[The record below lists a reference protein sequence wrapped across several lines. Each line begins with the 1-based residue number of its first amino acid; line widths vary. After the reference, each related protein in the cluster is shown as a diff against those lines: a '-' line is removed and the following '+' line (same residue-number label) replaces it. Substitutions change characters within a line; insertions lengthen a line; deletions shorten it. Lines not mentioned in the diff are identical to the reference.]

1 MSNLHCC
8 RFVTKTGNKVD
19 RIATVDFVA
28 DLSPA
33 LATVDFGLCRP
44 CVTGLYGARLFT
56 AQTLPSI
63 SEYAKEKKTEHN
75 FFVRSSKSE
84 AEVTNNRRQRS
95 TYCTIE
101 TNY

>member
-8 RFVTKTGNKVD
+8 RFVTKTSNKVD
-19 RIATVDFVA
+19 RIATVGFVA
-28 DLSPA
+28 GLSPA
-33 LATVDFGLCRP
+33 LATVDSPMC
-44 CVTGLYGARLFT
+44 TGLYGARLFT

-63 SEYAKEKKTEHN
+63 SEYAKEKKTDHN

-84 AEVTNNRRQRS
+84 AEVTDNRRQRS
-95 TYCTIE
+95 TYCTTE